1 MGWPARRIVRTVI
14 AAIMAA
20 MTELRARRAAVS
32 KRVWFPGWLMVV
44 STSRANVSSNAWTT
58 WLLAGVIPSSWRM
71 AALLVASW
79 RGDWLVACR
88 RRAVT
93 WPLMRSSK
101 WVLAWRRWAGVA
113 WSLVTPAKNCI
124 QGSIDMLGGARS
136 DRLRLRGR
144 LDASSRGRRG
154 AAASPRAECTVQP
167 GSTTVLRTRSAA
179 IRRGTA
185 SPGQRKVM
193 GEGVS

>member
-1 MGWPARRIVRTVI
+1 MGGVLTRREAQNVASGNGLAGLYKRLLGDVQGFGGVSGSLPRSIRGREVGGSWCCGMGWPARRIVRTVI

-88 RRAVT
+88 RE
-93 WPLMRSSK
+93 P
-101 WVLAWRRWAGVA
+101 
-113 WSLVTPAKNCI
+113 SLGP
-124 QGSIDMLGGARS
+124 
-136 DRLRLRGR
+136 
-144 LDASSRGRRG
+144 
-154 AAASPRAECTVQP
+154 
-167 GSTTVLRTRSAA
+167 
-179 IRRGTA
+179 
-185 SPGQRKVM
+185 
-193 GEGVS
+193 